1 MHNAPSPHNDV
12 AQLRRVAQLEVA
24 SAQSKRGAI
33 EARFALQSAEESEH
47 DASEAVRR
55 ARAELDEAYDAVAST
70 QEVAYAEIDTLAE
83 YNRCTA
89 ASLAARATLQESEL
103 ALENARRDGSDG
115 VDEATV
121 VATAIIAVRRA
132 AECEHEAESRLKA
145 CNQRLH
151 AVGTMTRKAAAAKEA
166 ALYAAEQRAVA
177 AATRSGS
184 ARAALQVVDAEC
196 DRFARELASL
206 HSVAS
211 RSPLHSALSSLAARD
226 TTAPAQVSQMSSS
239 SSSSSSPSLAQRA
252 THFNASAASAASVE
266 AASEAATRAQRSASD
281 AADVLRDALMRPP
294 PLSGME
300 AVFEFISALDLPP
313 PKRLRVVKT
322 LVTLGVRSLTHLA
335 VVTPTDI
342 ARILDGEESKTSSAY
357 DADAAGA
364 DQAALQMRMGE
375 KDALTDRDRVAVNRS
390 IAALAAGR
398 AQDTLLLYR
407 RGDGLD
413 QEQSF
418 GAWLQSVGLDTAP
431 NSAADRLVQ
440 ALHSSG
446 VVVMRDVCDGAAGSR
461 GAIGD
466 LALCM
471 QGAELSPLDIRCVV
485 FALHQRTQALAA
497 LQVNTKPF
505 FILSYD

>member
-1 MHNAPSPHNDV
+1 MHAPSPHNDV

-70 QEVAYAEIDTLAE
+70 QEVAYAEIDTVAE

-132 AECEHEAESRLKA
+132 AEYEHEAESRLKA

-206 HSVAS
+206 QSVAS

-226 TTAPAQVSQMSSS
+226 TTAPAQVSQM
-239 SSSSSSPSLAQRA
+239 SSSSPSLAQRA

-322 LVTLGVRSLTHLA
+322 LVALGVRSLTHLA

-497 LQVNTKPF
+497 LQVNTKSF
-505 FILSYD
+505 FIISYD